1 MDARNPTH
9 PALDREAV
17 HAGLD
22 RKAVHVGLDRKA
34 VGAVVL
40 GNALEFYDF
49 TVYAFFAKAIGEAF
63 FPASDA
69 SHSLL
74 ASLALFGVGYVMR
87 PIGGALIGALADRAG
102 RKPAML
108 VTIALMALGMLM
120 LAACPGY
127 AQIGGWAQAIVI
139 AGRLIQGLALGG
151 EVGPSTAY
159 LLEAAPVKHRGFVT
173 SWQIASQGC
182 AALFAGLLATA
193 LALAVGD
200 AAMAQWGWR
209 VMFLV
214 GLAVV
219 PVGLVIRSHLPETGG
234 VGEDP
239 DAASSAGAVIRRLL
253 GEHGRLLGLTFLVIA
268 ASTVSNAVGTNMPVY
283 AGATLGLSETA
294 ATAVPIALGLASVAF
309 PLLGGLLADRYGRR
323 PVMIWPRALILLL
336 AVPAFAWLLR
346 EPSALAVYAVTFLL
360 SALSS
365 INAAAI
371 IVGIPES
378 LPRAVRSSGLAIVYA
393 LSVSVFGGSTNYVVN
408 WLIAAT
414 GDRMAPAWYLAA
426 FSLVGTVAAWL
437 LPETRGRDPDA
448 GEGSRRSVEQGGWSR
463 SIR

>member
-1 MDARNPTH
+1 MDARDP
-9 PALDREAV
+9 V
-17 HAGLD
+17 HAD
-22 RKAVHVGLDRKA
+22 HPGLDRKA

-87 PIGGALIGALADRAG
+87 PIGGVLIGALADRSG

-159 LLEAAPVKHRGFVT
+159 LLEAAPPKHRGFVT

-193 LALAVGD
+193 LALTIGD
-200 AAMAQWGWR
+200 AAMAEWGWR

-234 VGEDP
+234 VAKDP
-239 DAASSAGAVIRRLL
+239 DAASSTGAVIGRLL
-253 GEHGRLLGLTFLVIA
+253 REHGRLLGLTFLVIA

-283 AGATLGLSETA
+283 AGATLGLSETV
-294 ATAVPIALGLASVAF
+294 ATAVPIALGLASVVF
-309 PLLGGLLADRYGRR
+309 PLLGGYLADRYGRR

-336 AVPAFAWLLR
+336 AVPAFAWLLHS
-346 EPSALAVYAVTFLL
+346 PGPLAVYAVTFLL

-393 LSVSVFGGSTNYVVN
+393 LAVSVFGGSTNYVIN
-408 WLIAAT
+408 WLIATT
-414 GDRMAPAWYLAA
+414 GDRMAPAYYLAA
-426 FSLVGTVAAWL
+426 FSLVGTVAAWM
-437 LPETRGRDPDA
+437 LPETRRRVLDE
-448 GEGSRRSVEQGGWSR
+448 GEGRRQAG
-463 SIR
+463 

>member
-1 MDARNPTH
+1 MDARNPVR
-9 PALDREAV
+9 P
-17 HAGLD
+17 
-22 RKAVHVGLDRKA
+22 GLDRKA

-49 TVYAFFAKAIGEAF
+49 TVYAFFAKAIGAAF

-108 VTIALMALGMLM
+108 VTIALMAVGMLM

-159 LLEAAPVKHRGFVT
+159 LLEAAPPEHRGFVT

-182 AALFAGLLATA
+182 AALFAGLLATS
-193 LALAVGD
+193 LALVVGD
-200 AAMAQWGWR
+200 AAMAEWGWR

-219 PVGLVIRSHLPETGG
+219 PVGLVIRSHLPETAGAA
-234 VGEDP
+234 EDP
-239 DAASSAGAVIRRLL
+239 DAAASTGAVIGRLL
-253 GEHGRLLGLTFLVIA
+253 REHGRLLGLTFLVIA

-283 AGATLGLSETA
+283 AGATLGLSESA

-309 PLLGGLLADRYGRR
+309 PLLGGFLADRYGRR

-336 AVPAFAWLLR
+336 AIPAFAWLLR
-346 EPSALAVYAVTFLL
+346 APGPAAVYAVTFLL

-393 LSVSVFGGSTNYVVN
+393 LAVSVFGGSTNYVIN

-414 GDRMAPAWYLAA
+414 GDRMAPAYYLAA
-426 FSLVGTVAAWL
+426 FSLIGTVAAWL
-437 LPETRGRDPDA
+437 LPETRGRDLE
-448 GEGSRRSVEQGGWSR
+448 EGSRRSGSA
-463 SIR
+463 